1 MSDAM
6 VTGRMSQQKK
16 NAGGRVLKKLG
27 VSASQ
32 AINQLYD
39 YLISNGALPFEG
51 ETPARPTAAD
61 MQQAKDFVVALQR
74 PNKFS
79 TMTDAEIK
87 RSKAKAKGYL

>member
-6 VTGRMSQQKK
+6 VTGRMSLQKK

-39 YLISNGALPFEG
+39 YFVCSNF
-51 ETPARPTAAD
+51 
-61 MQQAKDFVVALQR
+61 
-74 PNKFS
+74 
-79 TMTDAEIK
+79 
-87 RSKAKAKGYL
+87 